1 MFDTWLQDT
10 RFALRLLRKSP
21 LFTATAALS
30 LAIGIGANAT
40 IFSAASAMLLRP
52 MPGLASPDRLVDV
65 GRVTRGSGFD
75 TVSYP
80 NYVDLRDRTTS
91 FTGLYAYE
99 LEPTPMSLGAAEGGA
114 DGGAERVY
122 GVVVTANYFSVLGT
136 PAHLGRLLVPADDGA
151 MGANAVVVLS
161 HHLWERRFASDP
173 AIVGRTISINGFP
186 FSVVGVAGRA
196 FQGTT
201 VLKGDLWLPITM
213 LAQAMPSRGASNFE
227 SRRSTWLFMGARLKD
242 GVSVEQANAELAAVG
257 RALEQEYPDT
267 NKGLGFRAA
276 AQAVVPGVTGM
287 IAGFLGLLM
296 GIVTLLLFIACI
308 NLAGMQL
315 ARGAARSREMAVRV
329 AIGAG
334 PGRIARQLFTE
345 TALLFV
351 LGGAAGLLLSRWLT
365 ALLLTVLPQLPVP
378 IAVDLAADWRVVAFT
393 AGMSFIAAMLCGL
406 APALQA
412 RRTSLV
418 PSLKGDGFHAGGSRL
433 RMRSIFV
440 VGQVTM
446 SLVLVIAAGLFMR
459 TLAQAAHAPTGFD
472 HENVDVVSMDLSLA
486 RYNAETGRIFARE
499 LLTRTRALPGVQSAS
514 IAVDLPLDGGRMGFG
529 SVKVPGS
536 PATNE
541 RGDIDADW
549 NVIEPGLF
557 RTLGQQLVRGRD
569 FTAQDAA
576 AAPPVAIVNEAFSRA
591 VWPGV
596 DPLGQQFESD
606 GPEGTIRVTVVGVAA
621 DARLMSISE
630 PAEPYVYVPLA
641 QRYSSR
647 VNVLVKTSGTSAI
660 PALRSTI
667 RAMNSN
673 LPVTEAMALGE
684 ITALGLIPQRIAAA
698 VAGALGVVG
707 LLLAAIGI
715 FGVTAY
721 AVTRRTREIGIRVA
735 LGADHGAVM
744 RLLLR
749 QGLVL
754 TSLGLVLGLGLA
766 AIGAQL
772 IQGLLYGVSGVD
784 PMTFGGACVLFAIVS
799 MIATYVPARR
809 ALRVDPMVALRNE

>member
-1 MFDTWLQDT
+1 MLDTWLQDA

-21 LFTATAALS
+21 LFTVIAALS

-52 MPGLASPDRLVDV
+52 MPGLANPERLVDV
-65 GRVTRGSGFD
+65 GRVTRGEGFD
-75 TVSYP
+75 SVSYP
-80 NYVDLRDRTTS
+80 NYADLRDRTTS
-91 FTGLYAYE
+91 FSGLYAYE
-99 LEPTPMSLGAAEGGA
+99 LEPTPMSLGA

-136 PAHLGRLLVPADDGA
+136 PAHLGRMLGPADDGA
-151 MGANAVVVLS
+151 MGANAVAVIS
-161 HHLWERRFASDP
+161 HQLWERRFGSDST
-173 AIVGRTISINGFP
+173 IVGRTISINGFP
-186 FSVVGVAGRA
+186 FTVVGVAARG

-201 VLKGDLWLPITM
+201 VLEGDMWLPMSM
-213 LAQAMPSRGASNFE
+213 LTQAMPSRGASLFT
-227 SRRSTWLFMGARLKD
+227 SRRSTWLFMGARLED
-242 GVSVEQANAELAAVG
+242 GVSVEQANAELAAVSK
-257 RALEQEYPDT
+257 ALELEYPDS
-267 NKGLGFRAA
+267 NKALGFRAA
-276 AQAVVPGVTGM
+276 PQAVVPGVTGM

-296 GIVTLLLFIACI
+296 GIVTLLLLIACV

-315 ARGAARSREMAVRV
+315 ARGAARTREMAVRV

-334 PGRIARQLFTE
+334 PGRIARQLLTE
-345 TALLFV
+345 TAILFV
-351 LGGAAGLLLSRWLT
+351 LGGIAGLLLSRWLT

-378 IAVDLAADWRVVAFT
+378 LAVDLSVDWRVVAFT
-393 AGMSFIAAMLCGL
+393 AAMSAIAAALCGL

-418 PSLKGDGFHAGGSRL
+418 PSLKGDADHSGGSRL
-433 RMRSIFV
+433 RLRSVFV
-440 VGQVTM
+440 VGQVTL

-459 TLAQAAHAPTGFD
+459 TLAQAADAPTGFN
-472 HENVDVVSMDLSLA
+472 HQNVDVVSMDLSLA

-499 LLTRTRALPGVQSAS
+499 LLTQTRALPGVQAAS

-529 SVKVPGS
+529 SIQVPGS
-536 PATNE
+536 PAANQ

-549 NVIEPGLF
+549 NVVEPGLF
-557 RTLGQQLVRGRD
+557 RTLGQQLLRGRD
-569 FTAQDAA
+569 FTEQDTEAA
-576 AAPPVAIVNEAFSRA
+576 LPVAIVNEAFART
-591 VWPGV
+591 VWPNA
-596 DPLGQQFESD
+596 DPIGQQFVSDRGES
-606 GPEGTIRVTVVGVAA
+606 TIRVTVVGVAS

-641 QRYSSR
+641 QRYISR
-647 VNVLVKTSGTSAI
+647 VNLLVKTSGPSAI

-673 LPVTEAMALGE
+673 LPVTEAMPLGE
-684 ITALGLIPQRIAAA
+684 ITALGLIPQRIAGA

-735 LGADHGAVM
+735 LGADHQNVM

-749 QGLVL
+749 QGLML
-754 TSLGLVLGLGLA
+754 TGIGLILGLGLA

-772 IQGLLYGVSGVD
+772 IQGLLYGVNGVD
-784 PMTFGGACVLFAIVS
+784 PLTFGTACALFAIVS
-799 MIATYVPARR
+799 LIATYIPARR

>member
-1 MFDTWLQDT
+1 MLDTWLQDA

-21 LFTATAALS
+21 LFTVTAAMS

-40 IFSAASAMLLRP
+40 IFSAGSAMLLRP
-52 MPGLASPDRLVDV
+52 MPGLANPERLVDV
-65 GRVTRGSGFD
+65 GRVTRGAGFD

-80 NYVDLRDRTTS
+80 NYADLRERTTS

-99 LEPTPMSLGAAEGGA
+99 LEPTPMSLGA

-136 PAHLGRLLVPADDGA
+136 PAHLGRLLVPEDDGA
-151 MGANAVVVLS
+151 IGANAVVVLS
-161 HHLWERRFASDP
+161 HHLWERRFASDRD
-173 AIVGRTISINGFP
+173 IVGRSISINGFP
-186 FSVVGVAGRA
+186 FTVVGVAARD

-201 VLKGDLWLPITM
+201 VLKGDLWLPVTM
-213 LAQAMPSRGASNFE
+213 LAQAMPSRGGGSLFT

-242 GVSVEQANAELAAVG
+242 GVSVEQANAELATIG
-257 RALEQEYPDT
+257 RALEQAYPDS
-267 NKGLGFRAA
+267 NKSLGFRAA
-276 AQAVVPGVTGM
+276 PQAVVPGVTGM

-296 GIVTLLLFIACI
+296 GIVTLLLLIACV

-334 PGRIARQLFTE
+334 PGRIVRQLLTE
-345 TALLFV
+345 TAVLFV
-351 LGGAAGLLLSRWLT
+351 LGGVAGLLLSRWLT

-393 AGMSFIAAMLCGL
+393 AGMSLAAAILCGL

-418 PSLKGDGFHAGGSRL
+418 PSLKGTALESGGSRL
-433 RMRSIFV
+433 RMRSVFV

-459 TLAQAAHAPTGFD
+459 TLAQAANAPTGFD
-472 HENVDVVSMDLSLA
+472 HEHVDVVSMDLSLA
-486 RYNAETGRIFARE
+486 RYTPETGRIFARE
-499 LLTRTRALPGVQSAS
+499 LLMQTGAMPGVQSAS

-536 PATNE
+536 PAANE
-541 RGDIDADW
+541 RGEVNADW
-549 NVIEPGLF
+549 NVVEPALF
-557 RTLGQQLVRGRD
+557 RTLGQRLVKGRD
-569 FTAQDAA
+569 FTDADTA
-576 AAPPVAIVNEAFSRA
+576 TAVPVAIVNEAFARA
-591 VWPGV
+591 VWPGA

-606 GPEGTIRVTVVGVAA
+606 GPQGNIRVTIVGVAS

-630 PAEPYVYVPLA
+630 PAEPYVYAPLA

-647 VNVLVKTSGTSAI
+647 INLLVKTSGTSAI
-660 PALRSTI
+660 PALRATL
-667 RAMNSN
+667 RTMNPN
-673 LPVTEAMALGE
+673 LPVTEAMALSE

-735 LGADHGAVM
+735 LGADHQKVM

-749 QGLVL
+749 QGLIL
-754 TSLGLVLGLGLA
+754 TGIGLVLGLGLA

-772 IQGLLYGVSGVD
+772 IQGLLYGVNGID
-784 PMTFGGACVLFAIVS
+784 PITFGSACVLFAIVS
-799 MIATYVPARR
+799 TVATYIPARR
-809 ALRVDPMVALRNE
+809 ALRVDPMVALRND